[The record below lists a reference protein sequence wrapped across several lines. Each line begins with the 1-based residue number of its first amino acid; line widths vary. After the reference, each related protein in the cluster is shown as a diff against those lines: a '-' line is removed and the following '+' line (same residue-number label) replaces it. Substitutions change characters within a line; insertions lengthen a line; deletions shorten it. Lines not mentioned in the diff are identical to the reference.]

1 VRLDEV
7 LDSSLVYLAWQAPF
21 IGAKVRP
28 FLRHNDLKQLG
39 RVLEVGCGPGT
50 NAQLFHETD
59 YLGIDLNPRYIAT
72 ARRRFGPKF
81 VQADVRE
88 YQPEADARFQTV
100 FMNSLLHHLDDDAVR
115 SLLQK
120 LSQVVS
126 PEGHVHILDLV
137 LPPQRSVARWLAQR
151 DRGEFP
157 RPLEAWQTMFSDVFQ
172 PAVFEPYTVAVGG
185 VPLWQMVYFKGGVR
199 HD

>member
-1 VRLDEV
+1 MRLDDV

-28 FLRHNDLKQLG
+28 FLRHNDLNHLG
-39 RVLEVGCGPGT
+39 CVLEVGCGPGT
-50 NAQLFHETD
+50 NARLFQGTN
-59 YLGIDLNPRYIAT
+59 YLGIDLNPHYIAT

-81 VQADVRE
+81 EQGDVRE
-88 YQPEADARFQTV
+88 YQPAPDARFQTV

-115 SLLQK
+115 SLLAK

-137 LPPQRSVARWLAQR
+137 LPPQRGVARWLAHQ
-151 DRGEFP
+151 DRGDYP
-157 RPLEAWQTMFSDVFQ
+157 RPLEQWKSLFSEAFQ
-172 PAVFEPYTVAVGG
+172 PVVFEPYSVAVAGM
-185 VPLWQMVYFKGGVR
+185 PLWQMVYFKGGLR
-199 HD
+199 Q